1 MAISSSLYASISG
14 LSTMGNAMSVLG
26 DNVSNVNTVAY
37 KSSRATFQDVL
48 SQSVST
54 ASGSKQVGR
63 GVTLSTVD
71 GLFAQGSFESSST
84 PTDMAIGGQ
93 GFFMLRSPDSS
104 EASMYTRA
112 GEFRFDLEGNLV
124 NPVGYFVQG
133 WTLDS
138 DGDRSGT
145 IGDLNIGKSTP
156 PVTTTNVEV
165 IANLDS
171 RIADE
176 TNEERLFESWNGTN
190 AALATPTPPIDS
202 TKYEYTSSI
211 KVYDSQGAS
220 HDVTIYFDKTTN
232 NNEWEFMVTSDP
244 TEDMRNLTENEQQIF
259 APYQSIDYT
268 VHKGAG
274 ALMYGTI
281 QFTTS
286 GEIDEINAWNIP
298 PDGQVDP
305 ARNENRI
312 VLDTDESYYE
322 FPANFTGQAIDYTSN
337 PPVINPTMR
346 LNLGA
351 RYSGVISTQPQIL
364 VSDAGAI
371 SDTNA
376 GTVITATTQWN
387 SVYDA
392 NGNRMV
398 SGDVLI
404 FEGIDHTGAR
414 VTPLIYEV
422 DGNERV
428 QDLLD
433 DLRTTFGVNADID
446 DAGRL
451 RLTDSTL
458 GDSALAVTE
467 FYTIS
472 TNNAVPFGGSPQI
485 PLSWA
490 MSPEGIFAASGA
502 AVTDPSTLFI
512 NTAIPTAV
520 QDHNGVSLADGDVI
534 AFAGTDV
541 AGGAVGF
548 NFTITQDVTTLQD
561 LLTDLEA
568 NYGGAGV
575 VTATLDSNGQIRI
588 VDNTPGT
595 SSLSVTA
602 SSAAVA
608 DPFGINAAATA
619 FTALQAS
626 GGNIDITT
634 SKQQIVSI
642 GQGLSTNS
650 GTVPVVTAQTPWNSV
665 YDESGLG
672 GTGTLSEI
680 VVGSTIDFTGVSG
693 DGSTT
698 VTPGTNG
705 TFTVQAPGS
714 TPFWSI
720 SASPTTG
727 TVQDLLD
734 WLEYTFEAEAR
745 IDPAGRLELTDWEP
759 DTSTRTSQLTIS
771 GITYN
776 GGIAE
781 PWGVSPFE
789 VHPADVGSE
798 DGSQMGDAVSNKFFP
813 EALATTQYANS
824 STTIFQDQDGYA
836 SGFLQSV
843 SVDTQGV
850 VTGHY
855 SNGQVIEKVQVALA
869 NFSNLTGLFKNGG
882 NIFTETSQSGAP
894 TTGAP
899 GDNGLGSIAPN
910 ALEQSN
916 VDLGVEFVKLITV
929 QRGFQAN
936 SKIIT
941 TTDEMLNDLINI
953 KR

>member
-1 MAISSSLYASISG
+1 MSISSSLYSSISG

-26 DNVSNVNTVAY
+26 DNVANVNTVAY

-54 ASGSKQVGR
+54 ASGSRQVGR

-93 GFFMLRSPDSS
+93 GFFMLRGPDSS
-104 EASMYTRA
+104 EADMYTRA

-124 NPVGYFVQG
+124 NPMGYFAQG
-133 WTLDS
+133 WTLDTN
-138 DGDRSGT
+138 GDRSGT

-156 PVTTTNVEV
+156 PITTTNVEV

-171 RIADE
+171 RITEE
-176 TNEERLFESWNGTN
+176 TSEERLFESWNGTN
-190 AALATPTPPIDS
+190 AALATATPPIDS
-202 TKYEYTSSI
+202 TKYEYTSAI

-220 HDVTIYFDKTTN
+220 HDVTIYFDKTTT
-232 NNEWEFMVTSDP
+232 NNEWEFMVTADP
-244 TEDMRNLTENEQQIF
+244 TEDLRNLSANEQQMF
-259 APYQSIDYT
+259 APNKQMDYT
-268 VHKGAG
+268 VHRGAG

-286 GEIDEINAWNIP
+286 GEIDKIDAWNIP

-312 VLDTDESYYE
+312 VLDTDDSYFE
-322 FPANFTGQAIDYTSN
+322 FPANFTGEAIDYTAN

-351 RYSGVISTQPQIL
+351 QYSGVTSTQPQIL
-364 VSDAGAI
+364 VSDGGAI

-376 GTVITATTQWN
+376 DTVITSTTQWN
-387 SVYDA
+387 SVYDSS
-392 NGNRMV
+392 GNRMV
-398 SGDVLI
+398 DGDLFI
-404 FEGIDHTGAR
+404 FEGISHTGAR

-422 DGNERV
+422 DGSARV

-433 DLRTTFGVNADID
+433 KLRTTFGVNADL
-446 DAGRL
+446 DAQGRL

-458 GDSALAVTE
+458 GDSALAITE

-472 TNNAVPFGGSPQI
+472 TNNAVPFGGSQEGGT
-485 PLSWA
+485 SWA
-490 MSPEGIFAASGA
+490 RSPEGIFSASGS
-502 AVTDPSTLFI
+502 AVTDPS
-512 NTAIPTAV
+512 IPLAGSF
-520 QDHNGVSLADGDVI
+520 DHNDPAVAIAAGDTLTFTGRDVNNVAVNF
-534 AFAGTDV
+534 AFTV
-541 AGGAVGF
+541 GANTV
-548 NFTITQDVTTLQD
+548 QD
-561 LLTDLEA
+561 LLTALEA

-575 VTATLDSNGQIRI
+575 VTATLDSNGQIRV
-588 VDNTPGT
+588 VDNTPGA
-595 SSLSVTA
+595 SSLDVEAVTSGIA
-602 SSAAVA
+602 E
-608 DPFGINAAATA
+608 PFGIK
-619 FTALQAS
+619 TALTSFTPLAAY
-626 GGNIDITT
+626 GGNIDIT
-634 SKQQIVSI
+634 SAKQQIVST
-642 GQGLSTNS
+642 GLALSTDS
-650 GTVPVVTAQTPWNSV
+650 TTIPAITAQTRWSSV
-665 YDESGLG
+665 YDEDGLG
-672 GTGTLSEI
+672 PVATNDTI
-680 VVGSTIDFTGVSG
+680 TFQGSTG
-693 DGSTT
+693 DGVMVDS
-698 VTPGTNG
+698 V
-705 TFTVQAPGS
+705 FTVMAPGA
-714 TPFWSI
+714 PAFWSVT
-720 SASPTTG
+720 APAATG
-727 TVQDLLD
+727 TVQDMLD
-734 WLEYTFEAEAR
+734 WLEFTFEAEAR
-745 IDPAGRLELTDWEP
+745 IDQAGRLELTDWTA
-759 DTSTRTSQLTIS
+759 DTSTRTSAL
-771 GITYN
+771 GITSVATS
-776 GGIAE
+776 GAAD
-781 PWGVSPFE
+781 PWGTGAFD
-789 VHPADVGSE
+789 VHAADVGTE
-798 DGSQMGDAVSNKFFP
+798 DGSQMGDTVSNKFKP
-813 EALATTQYANS
+813 EALSTTQYANS

-843 SVDTQGV
+843 SVDTGGV

-869 NFSNLTGLFKNGG
+869 SFNNPTDLFKNGG
-882 NIFTETSQSGAP
+882 NIFTETTTSGAP